1 MDVLSND
8 ESSHISIQNKN
19 LKLCSSPFKIRIG
32 YF

>member
-1 MDVLSND
+1 MDVLSNY

-19 LKLCSSPFKIRIG
+19 LKLCSPFKIRIG